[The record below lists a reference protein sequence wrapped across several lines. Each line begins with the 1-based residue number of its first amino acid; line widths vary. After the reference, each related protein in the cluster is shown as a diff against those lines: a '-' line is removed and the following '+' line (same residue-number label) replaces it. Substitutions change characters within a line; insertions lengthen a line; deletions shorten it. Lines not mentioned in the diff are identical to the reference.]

1 MHVEPYLVASSL
13 EAVLAQ
19 RLVRLLCPHCKQEDN
34 SAAAT
39 ALKKRLG
46 YAPSEVFFK
55 GVGCGE
61 CRQTGFQGRQA
72 IFEWMDMNNEIIE
85 LLLKNSSAVIIRGA
99 AVRNGM
105 KSLSD
110 DGWRQVRLGRTTP
123 EEVMRVTKDQTINAT
138 EKSALATERP
148 AIDVISE
155 SEAKPRMATASH

>member
-1 MHVEPYLVASSL
+1 
-13 EAVLAQ
+13 
-19 RLVRLLCPHCKQEDN
+19 
-34 SAAAT
+34 
-39 ALKKRLG
+39 
-46 YAPSEVFFK
+46 
-55 GVGCGE
+55 
-61 CRQTGFQGRQA
+61 
-72 IFEWMDMNNEIIE
+72 
-85 LLLKNSSAVIIRGA
+85 
-99 AVRNGM
+99 M